1 MASIKFLIDS
11 SADIP
16 ADLLEGTGIEV
27 LHFPIVV
34 DGREYFDGQDFT
46 PQEFYQI
53 LARAKAIPTHS
64 QLTPFF
70 FVEQYEKAF
79 SEGCDELI
87 YTSINSKGSAT
98 NQNANQAIDMFFEEH
113 PEARDKLRITVID
126 SKTYTM
132 AYGYIVLE
140 AAKAVKN
147 GATADEA
154 IAMIRDWLDH
164 VRVLF
169 TPYDLKYAKKSGRI
183 SAAAAVLGD
192 ALGIHPIMSFPNGDS
207 KVLAKV
213 RGLKNEGAS
222 GWMWTSNY
230 AYPVT
235 TITKD
240 VRTDMLAIPEVLG
253 VKIALGDH
261 RSSFPNQHEIMQI
274 LADIRVSGMLTGKTG
289 FLHVHL
295 GDFAYSFD
303 IFDECIA
310 QGMPIKHIRPT
321 HVARHPEVFRRACE
335 FAKKGGFIDITT
347 GGGNYMGS
355 AADAVRAALA
365 ADVPFDR
372 ITLSS
377 DGHGSM
383 PRFNEAG
390 EMVGLGIGSIMCD
403 IETIR
408 ELKDELGIE
417 KALTPMTKTVAGAL
431 GLESKGG
438 IAVGKDADLLF
449 LTKDFDI
456 NWVFM
461 MGKVAMRQGE
471 VVMKGAFEE

>member
-1 MASIKFLIDS
+1 MHPILIKNADVYAPEHLGTRDLFIAGGKIVAMAEKLDVTL
-11 SADIP
+11 P
-16 ADLLEGTGIEV
+16 DLE
-27 LHFPIVV
+27 
-34 DGREYFDGQDFT
+34 
-46 PQEFYQI
+46 
-53 LARAKAIPTHS
+53 
-64 QLTPFF
+64 
-70 FVEQYEKAF
+70 
-79 SEGCDELI
+79 
-87 YTSINSKGSAT
+87 
-98 NQNANQAIDMFFEEH
+98 
-113 PEARDKLRITVID
+113 VID
-126 SKTYTM
+126 
-132 AYGYIVLE
+132 AAGYIVAPGLVDQHIHITGGGGE
-140 AAKAVKN
+140 GGWHSRCPELVFSELVKAGVTTFL
-147 GATADEA
+147 G
-154 IAMIRDWLDH
+154 
-164 VRVLF
+164 V
-169 TPYDLKYAKKSGRI
+169 SGT
-183 SAAAAVLGD
+183 
-192 ALGIHPIMSFPNGDS
+192 DS
-207 KVLAKV
+207 MTRSVENLLAKV

-431 GLESKGG
+431 GLETKGG

-456 NWVFM
+456 DWVFM

>member
-1 MASIKFLIDS
+1 MHPILIKNADVYAPEHLGTRDIFLAGGKIVAMAEKLDV
-11 SADIP
+11 P
-16 ADLLEGTGIEV
+16 LPDLE
-27 LHFPIVV
+27 
-34 DGREYFDGQDFT
+34 
-46 PQEFYQI
+46 
-53 LARAKAIPTHS
+53 
-64 QLTPFF
+64 
-70 FVEQYEKAF
+70 
-79 SEGCDELI
+79 
-87 YTSINSKGSAT
+87 
-98 NQNANQAIDMFFEEH
+98 
-113 PEARDKLRITVID
+113 VID
-126 SKTYTM
+126 
-132 AYGYIVLE
+132 AAGYIVAPGLVDQHIHITGGGGE
-140 AAKAVKN
+140 GGWHSRCPELVFSELVKAGVTTFL
-147 GATADEA
+147 G
-154 IAMIRDWLDH
+154 
-164 VRVLF
+164 V
-169 TPYDLKYAKKSGRI
+169 SGT
-183 SAAAAVLGD
+183 
-192 ALGIHPIMSFPNGDS
+192 DS
-207 KVLAKV
+207 MTRSVENLLAKV

-274 LADIRVSGMLTGKTG
+274 LADVRVSGMLTGKTG

-295 GDFAYSFD
+295 GDFPYSFD
-303 IFDECIA
+303 IFDECVA

-365 ADVPFDR
+365 DGVPFDR

-408 ELKDELGIE
+408 ELKDELGVE
-417 KALTPMTKTVAGAL
+417 KALPPMTKTVAGAL
-431 GLESKGG
+431 GLETKGG

-449 LTKDFDI
+449 LTKDFEPE
-456 NWVFM
+456 WVFM

>member
-1 MASIKFLIDS
+1 MHPILIKNADVYAPEHLGTRDIFLAGGKIVAMAEKLDVTL
-11 SADIP
+11 P
-16 ADLLEGTGIEV
+16 DLE
-27 LHFPIVV
+27 
-34 DGREYFDGQDFT
+34 
-46 PQEFYQI
+46 
-53 LARAKAIPTHS
+53 
-64 QLTPFF
+64 
-70 FVEQYEKAF
+70 
-79 SEGCDELI
+79 
-87 YTSINSKGSAT
+87 
-98 NQNANQAIDMFFEEH
+98 
-113 PEARDKLRITVID
+113 VID
-126 SKTYTM
+126 
-132 AYGYIVLE
+132 AAGYIVAPGLVDQHIHITGGGGE
-140 AAKAVKN
+140 GGWHSRCPELVFSELVKAGVTTFL
-147 GATADEA
+147 G
-154 IAMIRDWLDH
+154 
-164 VRVLF
+164 V
-169 TPYDLKYAKKSGRI
+169 SGT
-183 SAAAAVLGD
+183 
-192 ALGIHPIMSFPNGDS
+192 DS
-207 KVLAKV
+207 MTRSVENLLAKV

-274 LADIRVSGMLTGKTG
+274 LADVRVSGMLTGKTG

-295 GDFAYSFD
+295 GDFPYSFD
-303 IFDECIA
+303 IFDECVA

-321 HVARHPEVFRRACE
+321 HIARHPEVFRRACE

-365 ADVPFDR
+365 DGVPFDR

-408 ELKDELGIE
+408 ELKDELGVE

-431 GLESKGG
+431 GLETKGG

-449 LTKDFDI
+449 LTKDFEPE
-456 NWVFM
+456 WVFM

>member
-1 MASIKFLIDS
+1 MHPILIKNADVYAPEHLGTRDIFLAGGKIVAMAEKLDVSL
-11 SADIP
+11 P
-16 ADLLEGTGIEV
+16 DLE
-27 LHFPIVV
+27 
-34 DGREYFDGQDFT
+34 
-46 PQEFYQI
+46 
-53 LARAKAIPTHS
+53 
-64 QLTPFF
+64 
-70 FVEQYEKAF
+70 
-79 SEGCDELI
+79 
-87 YTSINSKGSAT
+87 
-98 NQNANQAIDMFFEEH
+98 
-113 PEARDKLRITVID
+113 VID
-126 SKTYTM
+126 
-132 AYGYIVLE
+132 AAGYIVAPGLVDQHIHITGGGGE
-140 AAKAVKN
+140 GGWHSRCPELVFSELVKAGVTTFL
-147 GATADEA
+147 G
-154 IAMIRDWLDH
+154 
-164 VRVLF
+164 V
-169 TPYDLKYAKKSGRI
+169 SGT
-183 SAAAAVLGD
+183 
-192 ALGIHPIMSFPNGDS
+192 DS
-207 KVLAKV
+207 MTRSVENLLAKV

-274 LADIRVSGMLTGKTG
+274 LADVRVSGMLTGKTG

-295 GDFAYSFD
+295 GDFPYSFD
-303 IFDECIA
+303 IFDECVA

-365 ADVPFDR
+365 DGVPFDR

-403 IETIR
+403 IETLR
-408 ELKDELGIE
+408 ELKDDLGVE

-431 GLESKGG
+431 GLETKGG

-449 LTKDFDI
+449 LTKDLDI
-456 NWVFM
+456 DWVFM
-461 MGKVAMRQGE
+461 MGKVAMRKGE

>member
-1 MASIKFLIDS
+1 MHPILIKNADVYAPEHLGTRDIFLAGGKIVAMAEKLDVTL
-11 SADIP
+11 P
-16 ADLLEGTGIEV
+16 DLE
-27 LHFPIVV
+27 
-34 DGREYFDGQDFT
+34 
-46 PQEFYQI
+46 
-53 LARAKAIPTHS
+53 
-64 QLTPFF
+64 
-70 FVEQYEKAF
+70 
-79 SEGCDELI
+79 
-87 YTSINSKGSAT
+87 
-98 NQNANQAIDMFFEEH
+98 
-113 PEARDKLRITVID
+113 VID
-126 SKTYTM
+126 
-132 AYGYIVLE
+132 AAGYIVAPGLVDQHIHITGGGGE
-140 AAKAVKN
+140 GGWHSRCPELVFSELVKAGVTTFL
-147 GATADEA
+147 G
-154 IAMIRDWLDH
+154 
-164 VRVLF
+164 V
-169 TPYDLKYAKKSGRI
+169 SGT
-183 SAAAAVLGD
+183 
-192 ALGIHPIMSFPNGDS
+192 DS
-207 KVLAKV
+207 MTRSVENLLAKV

-274 LADIRVSGMLTGKTG
+274 LADVRVSGMLTGKTG

-295 GDFAYSFD
+295 GDFPYSFD
-303 IFDECIA
+303 IFDECVA

-365 ADVPFDR
+365 DGVPFDR

-408 ELKDELGIE
+408 ELKDELGVE

-431 GLESKGG
+431 GLETKGG

-449 LTKDFDI
+449 LTKDLDI
-456 NWVFM
+456 DWVFM
-461 MGKVAMRQGE
+461 MGKVALRKGE

>member
-1 MASIKFLIDS
+1 MHPILIKNADVYAPEHLGTRDIFLAGGKIVAMAEKLDVTL
-11 SADIP
+11 P
-16 ADLLEGTGIEV
+16 DLE
-27 LHFPIVV
+27 
-34 DGREYFDGQDFT
+34 
-46 PQEFYQI
+46 
-53 LARAKAIPTHS
+53 
-64 QLTPFF
+64 
-70 FVEQYEKAF
+70 
-79 SEGCDELI
+79 
-87 YTSINSKGSAT
+87 
-98 NQNANQAIDMFFEEH
+98 
-113 PEARDKLRITVID
+113 VID
-126 SKTYTM
+126 
-132 AYGYIVLE
+132 AAGYIVAPGLVDQHIHITGGGGE
-140 AAKAVKN
+140 GGWHSRCPELVFSELVKAGVTTFL
-147 GATADEA
+147 G
-154 IAMIRDWLDH
+154 
-164 VRVLF
+164 V
-169 TPYDLKYAKKSGRI
+169 SGT
-183 SAAAAVLGD
+183 
-192 ALGIHPIMSFPNGDS
+192 DS
-207 KVLAKV
+207 MTRSVENLLAKV

-235 TITKD
+235 TVTKD

-274 LADIRVSGMLTGKTG
+274 LADVRVSGMLTGKTG

-295 GDFAYSFD
+295 GDFPYSFD
-303 IFDECIA
+303 IFDECVA

-365 ADVPFDR
+365 DGVPFDR

-408 ELKDELGIE
+408 ELKDELGVE

-431 GLESKGG
+431 GLETKGG

-449 LTKDFDI
+449 LTKDLDI
-456 NWVFM
+456 DWVFM
-461 MGKVAMRQGE
+461 MGKVAMRKGE

>member
-1 MASIKFLIDS
+1 MHPILIKNADVYAPEHLGTRDIFLAGGKIVAMAEKLDVTL
-11 SADIP
+11 P
-16 ADLLEGTGIEV
+16 DLE
-27 LHFPIVV
+27 
-34 DGREYFDGQDFT
+34 
-46 PQEFYQI
+46 
-53 LARAKAIPTHS
+53 
-64 QLTPFF
+64 
-70 FVEQYEKAF
+70 
-79 SEGCDELI
+79 
-87 YTSINSKGSAT
+87 
-98 NQNANQAIDMFFEEH
+98 
-113 PEARDKLRITVID
+113 VID
-126 SKTYTM
+126 
-132 AYGYIVLE
+132 AAGYIVAPGLVDQHIHITGGGGE
-140 AAKAVKN
+140 GGWHSRCPELVFSELVKAGVTTFL
-147 GATADEA
+147 G
-154 IAMIRDWLDH
+154 
-164 VRVLF
+164 V
-169 TPYDLKYAKKSGRI
+169 SGT
-183 SAAAAVLGD
+183 
-192 ALGIHPIMSFPNGDS
+192 DS
-207 KVLAKV
+207 MTRSVENLLAKV

-274 LADIRVSGMLTGKTG
+274 LADVRVSGMLTGKTG

-295 GDFAYSFD
+295 GDFPYSFD

-365 ADVPFDR
+365 DGVPFDR

-408 ELKDELGIE
+408 ELKDELGVE

-431 GLESKGG
+431 GLETKGG
-438 IAVGKDADLLF
+438 IAVGKDADILF
-449 LTKDFDI
+449 LTKDLDI
-456 NWVFM
+456 DWVFM
-461 MGKVAMRQGE
+461 MGKVAMRKGE

>member
-1 MASIKFLIDS
+1 MHPILIKNADVYAPEHLGTRDIFIAGGKIVAMAEKLDVTL
-11 SADIP
+11 P
-16 ADLLEGTGIEV
+16 DLE
-27 LHFPIVV
+27 
-34 DGREYFDGQDFT
+34 
-46 PQEFYQI
+46 
-53 LARAKAIPTHS
+53 
-64 QLTPFF
+64 
-70 FVEQYEKAF
+70 
-79 SEGCDELI
+79 
-87 YTSINSKGSAT
+87 
-98 NQNANQAIDMFFEEH
+98 
-113 PEARDKLRITVID
+113 VID
-126 SKTYTM
+126 
-132 AYGYIVLE
+132 AAGYIVAPGLVDQHIHITGGGGE
-140 AAKAVKN
+140 GGWHSRCPELVFSELVKAGVTTFL
-147 GATADEA
+147 G
-154 IAMIRDWLDH
+154 
-164 VRVLF
+164 V
-169 TPYDLKYAKKSGRI
+169 SGT
-183 SAAAAVLGD
+183 
-192 ALGIHPIMSFPNGDS
+192 DS
-207 KVLAKV
+207 MTRSVENLLAKV

-274 LADIRVSGMLTGKTG
+274 LADVRVSGMLTGKTG

-303 IFDECIA
+303 IFDECVA

-431 GLESKGG
+431 GLETKGG

-456 NWVFM
+456 DWVFM

>member
-1 MASIKFLIDS
+1 MHPILIKNADVYAPEHLGTRDIFLAGGKIVAMAEKLDVTL
-11 SADIP
+11 P
-16 ADLLEGTGIEV
+16 DLE
-27 LHFPIVV
+27 
-34 DGREYFDGQDFT
+34 
-46 PQEFYQI
+46 
-53 LARAKAIPTHS
+53 
-64 QLTPFF
+64 
-70 FVEQYEKAF
+70 
-79 SEGCDELI
+79 
-87 YTSINSKGSAT
+87 
-98 NQNANQAIDMFFEEH
+98 
-113 PEARDKLRITVID
+113 VID
-126 SKTYTM
+126 
-132 AYGYIVLE
+132 AAGYIVAPGLVDQHIHITGGGGE
-140 AAKAVKN
+140 GGWHSRCPELVFSELVKAGVTTFL
-147 GATADEA
+147 G
-154 IAMIRDWLDH
+154 
-164 VRVLF
+164 V
-169 TPYDLKYAKKSGRI
+169 SGT
-183 SAAAAVLGD
+183 
-192 ALGIHPIMSFPNGDS
+192 DS
-207 KVLAKV
+207 MTRSVENLLAKV

-274 LADIRVSGMLTGKTG
+274 LADVRVSGMLTGKTG

-295 GDFAYSFD
+295 GDFPYSFD
-303 IFDECIA
+303 IFDECVA

-365 ADVPFDR
+365 DGVPFDR

-408 ELKDELGIE
+408 ELKDELGVE

-431 GLESKGG
+431 GLGTKGG

-449 LTKDFDI
+449 LTKDFEPE
-456 NWVFM
+456 WVFM

>member
-1 MASIKFLIDS
+1 MHPILIKNADVYAPEHIGTRDLFLAGGKIVAMAEKLDVTL
-11 SADIP
+11 P
-16 ADLLEGTGIEV
+16 DLE
-27 LHFPIVV
+27 
-34 DGREYFDGQDFT
+34 
-46 PQEFYQI
+46 
-53 LARAKAIPTHS
+53 
-64 QLTPFF
+64 
-70 FVEQYEKAF
+70 
-79 SEGCDELI
+79 
-87 YTSINSKGSAT
+87 
-98 NQNANQAIDMFFEEH
+98 
-113 PEARDKLRITVID
+113 VID
-126 SKTYTM
+126 
-132 AYGYIVLE
+132 AAGYIVAPGLVDQHIHITGGGGE
-140 AAKAVKN
+140 GGWHSRCPELVFSELVKAGVTTFL
-147 GATADEA
+147 G
-154 IAMIRDWLDH
+154 
-164 VRVLF
+164 V
-169 TPYDLKYAKKSGRI
+169 SGT
-183 SAAAAVLGD
+183 
-192 ALGIHPIMSFPNGDS
+192 DS
-207 KVLAKV
+207 MTRSGENLLAKV

-274 LADIRVSGMLTGKTG
+274 LADVRVSGMLTGKTG

-295 GDFAYSFD
+295 GDFPYSFD
-303 IFDECIA
+303 IFDECVA

-365 ADVPFDR
+365 DGVPFDR

-408 ELKDELGIE
+408 ELKDELGVE

-431 GLESKGG
+431 GLETKGG

-449 LTKDFDI
+449 LTKDFEPE
-456 NWVFM
+456 WVFM

>member
-1 MASIKFLIDS
+1 MHPILIKNADVYAPEHLGTRDIFLAGGKIVAMAEKLDVTL
-11 SADIP
+11 P
-16 ADLLEGTGIEV
+16 DLE
-27 LHFPIVV
+27 
-34 DGREYFDGQDFT
+34 
-46 PQEFYQI
+46 
-53 LARAKAIPTHS
+53 
-64 QLTPFF
+64 
-70 FVEQYEKAF
+70 
-79 SEGCDELI
+79 
-87 YTSINSKGSAT
+87 
-98 NQNANQAIDMFFEEH
+98 
-113 PEARDKLRITVID
+113 VID
-126 SKTYTM
+126 
-132 AYGYIVLE
+132 AAGYIVAPGLVDQHIHITGGGGE
-140 AAKAVKN
+140 GGWHSRCPELVFSELVKAGVTTFL
-147 GATADEA
+147 G
-154 IAMIRDWLDH
+154 
-164 VRVLF
+164 V
-169 TPYDLKYAKKSGRI
+169 SGT
-183 SAAAAVLGD
+183 
-192 ALGIHPIMSFPNGDS
+192 DS
-207 KVLAKV
+207 MTRSVENLLAKV

-274 LADIRVSGMLTGKTG
+274 LADVRVSGMLTGKTG

-295 GDFAYSFD
+295 GDFPYSFD
-303 IFDECIA
+303 IFDECVA
-310 QGMPIKHIRPT
+310 HGMPIKHIRPT

-403 IETIR
+403 IETLR
-408 ELKDELGIE
+408 ELKDDLGVE

-431 GLESKGG
+431 GLETKGG
-438 IAVGKDADLLF
+438 IAVGKDADILF
-449 LTKDFDI
+449 LTKDLDI
-456 NWVFM
+456 DWVFM
-461 MGKVAMRQGE
+461 MGKVAMRKGE

>member
-1 MASIKFLIDS
+1 MHPILIKNADVYAPEHLGTRDIFLAGGKIVAMAEKLDVTL
-11 SADIP
+11 P
-16 ADLLEGTGIEV
+16 DLE
-27 LHFPIVV
+27 
-34 DGREYFDGQDFT
+34 
-46 PQEFYQI
+46 
-53 LARAKAIPTHS
+53 
-64 QLTPFF
+64 
-70 FVEQYEKAF
+70 
-79 SEGCDELI
+79 
-87 YTSINSKGSAT
+87 
-98 NQNANQAIDMFFEEH
+98 
-113 PEARDKLRITVID
+113 VID
-126 SKTYTM
+126 
-132 AYGYIVLE
+132 AAGYIVAPGLVDQHIHITGGGGE
-140 AAKAVKN
+140 GGWHSRCPELVFSELVKAGVTTFL
-147 GATADEA
+147 G
-154 IAMIRDWLDH
+154 
-164 VRVLF
+164 V
-169 TPYDLKYAKKSGRI
+169 SGT
-183 SAAAAVLGD
+183 
-192 ALGIHPIMSFPNGDS
+192 DS
-207 KVLAKV
+207 MTRSVENLLAKV

>member
-1 MASIKFLIDS
+1 MHPILIKNADVYAPEHLGTRDIFLAGGKIVAMAEKLDVTL
-11 SADIP
+11 P
-16 ADLLEGTGIEV
+16 DLE
-27 LHFPIVV
+27 
-34 DGREYFDGQDFT
+34 
-46 PQEFYQI
+46 
-53 LARAKAIPTHS
+53 
-64 QLTPFF
+64 
-70 FVEQYEKAF
+70 
-79 SEGCDELI
+79 
-87 YTSINSKGSAT
+87 
-98 NQNANQAIDMFFEEH
+98 
-113 PEARDKLRITVID
+113 VID
-126 SKTYTM
+126 
-132 AYGYIVLE
+132 AAGYIVAPGLVDQHIHITGGGGE
-140 AAKAVKN
+140 GGWHSRCPELVFSELVKAGVTTFL
-147 GATADEA
+147 G
-154 IAMIRDWLDH
+154 
-164 VRVLF
+164 V
-169 TPYDLKYAKKSGRI
+169 SGT
-183 SAAAAVLGD
+183 
-192 ALGIHPIMSFPNGDS
+192 DS
-207 KVLAKV
+207 MTRSVENLLAKV

-274 LADIRVSGMLTGKTG
+274 LADVRVSGMLTGKTG

-295 GDFAYSFD
+295 GDFPYSFD
-303 IFDECIA
+303 IFDECVA

-365 ADVPFDR
+365 DGFPFDR

-377 DGHGSM
+377 DGHVSM

-408 ELKDELGIE
+408 ELKDELGVE

-431 GLESKGG
+431 GLETKGG

-449 LTKDFDI
+449 LTKDLDI
-456 NWVFM
+456 DWVFM
-461 MGKVAMRQGE
+461 MGKVAMRKGE

>member
-1 MASIKFLIDS
+1 MHPILIKNADVYAPEHLGTRDIFLAGGKIVAMAEKLDVTL
-11 SADIP
+11 P
-16 ADLLEGTGIEV
+16 DLE
-27 LHFPIVV
+27 
-34 DGREYFDGQDFT
+34 
-46 PQEFYQI
+46 
-53 LARAKAIPTHS
+53 
-64 QLTPFF
+64 
-70 FVEQYEKAF
+70 
-79 SEGCDELI
+79 
-87 YTSINSKGSAT
+87 
-98 NQNANQAIDMFFEEH
+98 
-113 PEARDKLRITVID
+113 VID
-126 SKTYTM
+126 
-132 AYGYIVLE
+132 AAGYIVAPGLVDQHIHITGGGGE
-140 AAKAVKN
+140 GGWHSRCPELVFSELVKAGVTTFL
-147 GATADEA
+147 G
-154 IAMIRDWLDH
+154 
-164 VRVLF
+164 V
-169 TPYDLKYAKKSGRI
+169 SGT
-183 SAAAAVLGD
+183 
-192 ALGIHPIMSFPNGDS
+192 DS
-207 KVLAKV
+207 MTRSVENLLAKV

-274 LADIRVSGMLTGKTG
+274 LADVRVSGMLTGKTG

-295 GDFAYSFD
+295 GDFPYSFD
-303 IFDECIA
+303 IFDECVA

-365 ADVPFDR
+365 DGVPFDR

-408 ELKDELGIE
+408 ELKDELGVE

-431 GLESKGG
+431 GLETKGG
-438 IAVGKDADLLF
+438 IAVGKDADILF
-449 LTKDFDI
+449 LTKDLDI
-456 NWVFM
+456 DWVFM

>member
-1 MASIKFLIDS
+1 MHPILIKNADVYAPEHLGTRDIFLAGGKIVAMAEKLDVTL
-11 SADIP
+11 P
-16 ADLLEGTGIEV
+16 DLE
-27 LHFPIVV
+27 
-34 DGREYFDGQDFT
+34 
-46 PQEFYQI
+46 
-53 LARAKAIPTHS
+53 
-64 QLTPFF
+64 
-70 FVEQYEKAF
+70 
-79 SEGCDELI
+79 
-87 YTSINSKGSAT
+87 
-98 NQNANQAIDMFFEEH
+98 
-113 PEARDKLRITVID
+113 VID
-126 SKTYTM
+126 
-132 AYGYIVLE
+132 AAGYIVAPGLVDQHIHITGGGGE
-140 AAKAVKN
+140 GGWHSRCPELVFSELVKAGVTTFL
-147 GATADEA
+147 G
-154 IAMIRDWLDH
+154 
-164 VRVLF
+164 V
-169 TPYDLKYAKKSGRI
+169 SGT
-183 SAAAAVLGD
+183 
-192 ALGIHPIMSFPNGDS
+192 DS
-207 KVLAKV
+207 MTRSVENLLAKV

-274 LADIRVSGMLTGKTG
+274 LADVRVSGMLTGKTG

-295 GDFAYSFD
+295 GDFPYSFD

-365 ADVPFDR
+365 DGVPFDR

-408 ELKDELGIE
+408 ELKDELGVE

-431 GLESKGG
+431 GLETKGG

-449 LTKDFDI
+449 LTKDLDI
-456 NWVFM
+456 DWVFM
-461 MGKVAMRQGE
+461 MGKVAMRKGE

>member
-1 MASIKFLIDS
+1 MHPILIKNADVYAPEHLGTRDIFLAGGKIVAMAEKLDVTL
-11 SADIP
+11 P
-16 ADLLEGTGIEV
+16 DLE
-27 LHFPIVV
+27 
-34 DGREYFDGQDFT
+34 
-46 PQEFYQI
+46 
-53 LARAKAIPTHS
+53 
-64 QLTPFF
+64 
-70 FVEQYEKAF
+70 
-79 SEGCDELI
+79 
-87 YTSINSKGSAT
+87 
-98 NQNANQAIDMFFEEH
+98 
-113 PEARDKLRITVID
+113 VID
-126 SKTYTM
+126 
-132 AYGYIVLE
+132 AAGYIVAPGLVDQHIHITGGGGE
-140 AAKAVKN
+140 GGWHSRCPELVFSELVKAGVTTFL
-147 GATADEA
+147 G
-154 IAMIRDWLDH
+154 
-164 VRVLF
+164 V
-169 TPYDLKYAKKSGRI
+169 SGT
-183 SAAAAVLGD
+183 
-192 ALGIHPIMSFPNGDS
+192 DS
-207 KVLAKV
+207 MTRSVENLLAKV

-274 LADIRVSGMLTGKTG
+274 LADVRVSGMLTGKTG

-295 GDFAYSFD
+295 GDFPYSFD
-303 IFDECIA
+303 IFDECVA

-408 ELKDELGIE
+408 ELKDELGVE

-431 GLESKGG
+431 GLETKGG

-449 LTKDFDI
+449 LTKDFEPE
-456 NWVFM
+456 WVFM
-461 MGKVAMRQGE
+461 MGKVAMRKGE

>member
-1 MASIKFLIDS
+1 MHPILIKNADVYAPEHLGTRDIFLAGGKIVAMAEKLDVTL
-11 SADIP
+11 P
-16 ADLLEGTGIEV
+16 DLE
-27 LHFPIVV
+27 
-34 DGREYFDGQDFT
+34 
-46 PQEFYQI
+46 
-53 LARAKAIPTHS
+53 
-64 QLTPFF
+64 
-70 FVEQYEKAF
+70 
-79 SEGCDELI
+79 
-87 YTSINSKGSAT
+87 
-98 NQNANQAIDMFFEEH
+98 
-113 PEARDKLRITVID
+113 VID
-126 SKTYTM
+126 
-132 AYGYIVLE
+132 AAGYIVAPGLVDQHIHITGGGGE
-140 AAKAVKN
+140 GGWHSRCPELVFSELVKAGVTTFL
-147 GATADEA
+147 G
-154 IAMIRDWLDH
+154 
-164 VRVLF
+164 V
-169 TPYDLKYAKKSGRI
+169 SGT
-183 SAAAAVLGD
+183 
-192 ALGIHPIMSFPNGDS
+192 DS
-207 KVLAKV
+207 MTRSVENLLAKV

-274 LADIRVSGMLTGKTG
+274 LADVRVSGMLTGKTG

-295 GDFAYSFD
+295 GDFPYSFD
-303 IFDECIA
+303 IFDGCVA

-365 ADVPFDR
+365 DGVPFDR

-408 ELKDELGIE
+408 ELKDELGVE

-431 GLESKGG
+431 GLETKGG

-449 LTKDFDI
+449 LTKDFEPE
-456 NWVFM
+456 WVFM

>member
-1 MASIKFLIDS
+1 MHPILIKNADVYAPEHIGTRDIFLAGGKIVAMAEKLDVTL
-11 SADIP
+11 P
-16 ADLLEGTGIEV
+16 DLE
-27 LHFPIVV
+27 
-34 DGREYFDGQDFT
+34 
-46 PQEFYQI
+46 
-53 LARAKAIPTHS
+53 
-64 QLTPFF
+64 
-70 FVEQYEKAF
+70 
-79 SEGCDELI
+79 
-87 YTSINSKGSAT
+87 
-98 NQNANQAIDMFFEEH
+98 
-113 PEARDKLRITVID
+113 VID
-126 SKTYTM
+126 
-132 AYGYIVLE
+132 AAGYIVAPGLVDQHIHITGGGGE
-140 AAKAVKN
+140 GGWHSRCPELVFSELVKAGVTTFL
-147 GATADEA
+147 G
-154 IAMIRDWLDH
+154 
-164 VRVLF
+164 V
-169 TPYDLKYAKKSGRI
+169 SGT
-183 SAAAAVLGD
+183 
-192 ALGIHPIMSFPNGDS
+192 DS
-207 KVLAKV
+207 MTRSVENLLAKV

-274 LADIRVSGMLTGKTG
+274 LADVRVSGMLTGKTG

-295 GDFAYSFD
+295 GDFPYSFD
-303 IFDECIA
+303 IFDECVA

-365 ADVPFDR
+365 DGVPFDR

-408 ELKDELGIE
+408 ELKDDLGVE

-431 GLESKGG
+431 GLETKGG

-449 LTKDFDI
+449 LTKDLDI
-456 NWVFM
+456 DWVFM
-461 MGKVAMRQGE
+461 MGKVAMRKGE

>member
-1 MASIKFLIDS
+1 MHPILIKNADVYAPEHLGTRDIFLAGGKIVAMAAKLDVTL
-11 SADIP
+11 P
-16 ADLLEGTGIEV
+16 DLE
-27 LHFPIVV
+27 
-34 DGREYFDGQDFT
+34 
-46 PQEFYQI
+46 
-53 LARAKAIPTHS
+53 
-64 QLTPFF
+64 
-70 FVEQYEKAF
+70 
-79 SEGCDELI
+79 
-87 YTSINSKGSAT
+87 
-98 NQNANQAIDMFFEEH
+98 
-113 PEARDKLRITVID
+113 VID
-126 SKTYTM
+126 
-132 AYGYIVLE
+132 AAGYIVAPGLVDQHIHITGGGGE
-140 AAKAVKN
+140 GGWHSRCPELVFSELVKAGVTTFL
-147 GATADEA
+147 G
-154 IAMIRDWLDH
+154 
-164 VRVLF
+164 V
-169 TPYDLKYAKKSGRI
+169 SGT
-183 SAAAAVLGD
+183 
-192 ALGIHPIMSFPNGDS
+192 DS
-207 KVLAKV
+207 MTRSVENLLAKV

-274 LADIRVSGMLTGKTG
+274 LADVRVSGMLTGKTG

-295 GDFAYSFD
+295 GDFPYSFD
-303 IFDECIA
+303 IFDECVA

-365 ADVPFDR
+365 DGVPFDR

-408 ELKDELGIE
+408 ELKDELGVE

-431 GLESKGG
+431 GLETKGG

-449 LTKDFDI
+449 LTKDLDI
-456 NWVFM
+456 DWVFM
-461 MGKVAMRQGE
+461 MGKVAMRKGE

>member
-1 MASIKFLIDS
+1 MHPILIKNADVYAPEHLGTRDIFLAGGKIVAMAEKLDVTL
-11 SADIP
+11 P
-16 ADLLEGTGIEV
+16 DLE
-27 LHFPIVV
+27 
-34 DGREYFDGQDFT
+34 
-46 PQEFYQI
+46 
-53 LARAKAIPTHS
+53 
-64 QLTPFF
+64 
-70 FVEQYEKAF
+70 
-79 SEGCDELI
+79 
-87 YTSINSKGSAT
+87 
-98 NQNANQAIDMFFEEH
+98 
-113 PEARDKLRITVID
+113 VID
-126 SKTYTM
+126 
-132 AYGYIVLE
+132 AAGYIVAPGLVDQHIHITGGGGE
-140 AAKAVKN
+140 GGWHSRCPELVFSELVKAGVTTFL
-147 GATADEA
+147 G
-154 IAMIRDWLDH
+154 
-164 VRVLF
+164 V
-169 TPYDLKYAKKSGRI
+169 SGT
-183 SAAAAVLGD
+183 
-192 ALGIHPIMSFPNGDS
+192 DS
-207 KVLAKV
+207 MTRSVENLLAKV

-274 LADIRVSGMLTGKTG
+274 LADVRVSGMLTGKTG

-295 GDFAYSFD
+295 GDFPYSFD
-303 IFDECIA
+303 IFDKCVA

-365 ADVPFDR
+365 DGVPFDR

-408 ELKDELGIE
+408 ELKDELGVE

-431 GLESKGG
+431 GLETKGG
-438 IAVGKDADLLF
+438 IAVGKDADILF
-449 LTKDFDI
+449 LTKDLDI
-456 NWVFM
+456 DWVFM
-461 MGKVAMRQGE
+461 MGKVAMRKGE

>member
-1 MASIKFLIDS
+1 MHPILIKNADVYAPEHLGTRDIFLAGGKIVAMAEKLDVTL
-11 SADIP
+11 P
-16 ADLLEGTGIEV
+16 DLE
-27 LHFPIVV
+27 
-34 DGREYFDGQDFT
+34 
-46 PQEFYQI
+46 
-53 LARAKAIPTHS
+53 
-64 QLTPFF
+64 
-70 FVEQYEKAF
+70 
-79 SEGCDELI
+79 
-87 YTSINSKGSAT
+87 
-98 NQNANQAIDMFFEEH
+98 
-113 PEARDKLRITVID
+113 VID
-126 SKTYTM
+126 
-132 AYGYIVLE
+132 AAGYIVAPGLVDQHIHITGGGE
-140 AAKAVKN
+140 GGWHSRCPELVFSELVKAGVTTFL
-147 GATADEA
+147 G
-154 IAMIRDWLDH
+154 
-164 VRVLF
+164 V
-169 TPYDLKYAKKSGRI
+169 SGT
-183 SAAAAVLGD
+183 
-192 ALGIHPIMSFPNGDS
+192 DS
-207 KVLAKV
+207 MTRSVENLLAKV

-274 LADIRVSGMLTGKTG
+274 LADVRVSGMLTGKTG

-295 GDFAYSFD
+295 GDFPYSFD
-303 IFDECIA
+303 IFDECVA

-365 ADVPFDR
+365 DGVPFDR

-408 ELKDELGIE
+408 ELKDELGVE

-431 GLESKGG
+431 GLETKGG

-449 LTKDFDI
+449 LTKDFEPE
-456 NWVFM
+456 WVFM

>member
-1 MASIKFLIDS
+1 MHPILIKNADVYAPEHLGTRDIFLAGGKIVAMAEKLDVTL
-11 SADIP
+11 P
-16 ADLLEGTGIEV
+16 DL
-27 LHFPIVV
+27 
-34 DGREYFDGQDFT
+34 
-46 PQEFYQI
+46 
-53 LARAKAIPTHS
+53 K
-64 QLTPFF
+64 
-70 FVEQYEKAF
+70 
-79 SEGCDELI
+79 
-87 YTSINSKGSAT
+87 
-98 NQNANQAIDMFFEEH
+98 
-113 PEARDKLRITVID
+113 VID
-126 SKTYTM
+126 
-132 AYGYIVLE
+132 AAGYIVAPGLVDQHIHITGGGGE
-140 AAKAVKN
+140 GGWHSRCPELVFSELVKAGVTTFL
-147 GATADEA
+147 G
-154 IAMIRDWLDH
+154 
-164 VRVLF
+164 V
-169 TPYDLKYAKKSGRI
+169 SGT
-183 SAAAAVLGD
+183 
-192 ALGIHPIMSFPNGDS
+192 DS
-207 KVLAKV
+207 MTRSVENLLAKV

-274 LADIRVSGMLTGKTG
+274 LADVRVSGMLTGKTG

-295 GDFAYSFD
+295 GDFPYSFD
-303 IFDECIA
+303 IFDECVA

-365 ADVPFDR
+365 DGVPFDR

-408 ELKDELGIE
+408 ELKDELGVE

-431 GLESKGG
+431 GLETKGG

-449 LTKDFDI
+449 LTKDFEPE
-456 NWVFM
+456 WVFM

>member
-1 MASIKFLIDS
+1 MHPILIKNADVYAPEHLGTRDIFLAGGKIVAMAEKLDVTL
-11 SADIP
+11 P
-16 ADLLEGTGIEV
+16 DLE
-27 LHFPIVV
+27 
-34 DGREYFDGQDFT
+34 
-46 PQEFYQI
+46 
-53 LARAKAIPTHS
+53 
-64 QLTPFF
+64 
-70 FVEQYEKAF
+70 
-79 SEGCDELI
+79 
-87 YTSINSKGSAT
+87 
-98 NQNANQAIDMFFEEH
+98 
-113 PEARDKLRITVID
+113 VID
-126 SKTYTM
+126 
-132 AYGYIVLE
+132 AAGYIVAPGLVDQHIHITGGGGE
-140 AAKAVKN
+140 GGWHSRCPELVFSELVKAGVTTFL
-147 GATADEA
+147 G
-154 IAMIRDWLDH
+154 
-164 VRVLF
+164 V
-169 TPYDLKYAKKSGRI
+169 SGT
-183 SAAAAVLGD
+183 
-192 ALGIHPIMSFPNGDS
+192 DS
-207 KVLAKV
+207 MTRSVENLLAKV

-274 LADIRVSGMLTGKTG
+274 LADVRVSGMLTGKTG

-295 GDFAYSFD
+295 GDFPYSFD
-303 IFDECIA
+303 IFDECVA

-365 ADVPFDR
+365 DGVPFDR

-403 IETIR
+403 IETLR
-408 ELKDELGIE
+408 ELKDDLGVE
-417 KALTPMTKTVAGAL
+417 MALTPMTKTVAGAL
-431 GLESKGG
+431 GLETKGG
-438 IAVGKDADLLF
+438 IAVGKDADILF
-449 LTKDFDI
+449 LTKDLDI
-456 NWVFM
+456 DWVFM
-461 MGKVAMRQGE
+461 MGKVAMRKGE

>member
-1 MASIKFLIDS
+1 MHPILINNADVYAPEHLGTRDIFLAGGKIVAMAEKLDVTL
-11 SADIP
+11 P
-16 ADLLEGTGIEV
+16 DLE
-27 LHFPIVV
+27 
-34 DGREYFDGQDFT
+34 
-46 PQEFYQI
+46 
-53 LARAKAIPTHS
+53 
-64 QLTPFF
+64 
-70 FVEQYEKAF
+70 
-79 SEGCDELI
+79 
-87 YTSINSKGSAT
+87 
-98 NQNANQAIDMFFEEH
+98 
-113 PEARDKLRITVID
+113 VID
-126 SKTYTM
+126 
-132 AYGYIVLE
+132 AAGYIVAPGLVDQHIHITGGGGE
-140 AAKAVKN
+140 GGWHSRCPELVFSELVKAGVTTFL
-147 GATADEA
+147 G
-154 IAMIRDWLDH
+154 
-164 VRVLF
+164 V
-169 TPYDLKYAKKSGRI
+169 SGT
-183 SAAAAVLGD
+183 
-192 ALGIHPIMSFPNGDS
+192 DS
-207 KVLAKV
+207 MTRSVENLLAKV

-274 LADIRVSGMLTGKTG
+274 LADVRVSGMLTGKTG

-295 GDFAYSFD
+295 GDFPYSFD
-303 IFDECIA
+303 IFDECVA

-365 ADVPFDR
+365 DGVPFDR

-408 ELKDELGIE
+408 ELKDELGVE

-431 GLESKGG
+431 GLETKGG

-449 LTKDFDI
+449 LTKDLDI
-456 NWVFM
+456 DWVFM
-461 MGKVAMRQGE
+461 MGKVAMRKGE

>member
-1 MASIKFLIDS
+1 MHPILIKNADVYAPEHIGTRDIFIAGGKIVAMAEKLDVTL
-11 SADIP
+11 P
-16 ADLLEGTGIEV
+16 DLE
-27 LHFPIVV
+27 
-34 DGREYFDGQDFT
+34 
-46 PQEFYQI
+46 
-53 LARAKAIPTHS
+53 
-64 QLTPFF
+64 
-70 FVEQYEKAF
+70 
-79 SEGCDELI
+79 
-87 YTSINSKGSAT
+87 
-98 NQNANQAIDMFFEEH
+98 
-113 PEARDKLRITVID
+113 VID
-126 SKTYTM
+126 
-132 AYGYIVLE
+132 AAGYIVAPGLVDQHIHITGGGGE
-140 AAKAVKN
+140 GGWHSRCPELVFSELVKAGVTTFL
-147 GATADEA
+147 G
-154 IAMIRDWLDH
+154 
-164 VRVLF
+164 V
-169 TPYDLKYAKKSGRI
+169 SGT
-183 SAAAAVLGD
+183 
-192 ALGIHPIMSFPNGDS
+192 DS
-207 KVLAKV
+207 MTRSVENLLAKV

-274 LADIRVSGMLTGKTG
+274 LADVRISGMLTGKTG

-295 GDFAYSFD
+295 GDFPYSFD
-303 IFDECIA
+303 IFDECVA

-365 ADVPFDR
+365 DGVPFDR

-408 ELKDELGIE
+408 ELKDELGVE

-431 GLESKGG
+431 GLETKGG
-438 IAVGKDADLLF
+438 VAVGKDADLLF
-449 LTKDFDI
+449 LTKDLDI
-456 NWVFM
+456 DWVFM
-461 MGKVAMRQGE
+461 MGKVAMRKGE

>member
-1 MASIKFLIDS
+1 MHPILIKNADVYAPEHLGTRDIFLAGGKIVAMAEKLDVTLPDLGVID
-11 SADIP
+11 AAGHIVAPGLVDQHIHITGGGG
-16 ADLLEGTGIEV
+16 EGGW
-27 LHFPIVV
+27 
-34 DGREYFDGQDFT
+34 
-46 PQEFYQI
+46 
-53 LARAKAIPTHS
+53 HS
-64 QLTPFF
+64 RCPEL
-70 FVEQYEKAF
+70 VF
-79 SEGCDELI
+79 SELVKAGVTTFLGVSG
-87 YTSINSKGSAT
+87 T
-98 NQNANQAIDMFFEEH
+98 
-113 PEARDKLRITVID
+113 D
-126 SKTYTM
+126 SMTRS
-132 AYGYIVLE
+132 VENL
-140 AAKAVKN
+140 
-147 GATADEA
+147 
-154 IAMIRDWLDH
+154 
-164 VRVLF
+164 
-169 TPYDLKYAKKSGRI
+169 
-183 SAAAAVLGD
+183 
-192 ALGIHPIMSFPNGDS
+192 
-207 KVLAKV
+207 LAKV

-274 LADIRVSGMLTGKTG
+274 LADVRVSGMLTGKTG

-295 GDFAYSFD
+295 GDFPYSFD
-303 IFDECIA
+303 IFDECVA

-365 ADVPFDR
+365 DGVPFDR

-408 ELKDELGIE
+408 ELKDELGVE

-431 GLESKGG
+431 GLETKGG

-449 LTKDFDI
+449 LTKDLDI
-456 NWVFM
+456 DWVFM
-461 MGKVAMRQGE
+461 MGKVAMRKGE

>member
-1 MASIKFLIDS
+1 MHPILIKNADVYAPEHLGTRDIFLAGGKIVAMAEKLDVTL
-11 SADIP
+11 P
-16 ADLLEGTGIEV
+16 DLE
-27 LHFPIVV
+27 
-34 DGREYFDGQDFT
+34 
-46 PQEFYQI
+46 
-53 LARAKAIPTHS
+53 
-64 QLTPFF
+64 
-70 FVEQYEKAF
+70 
-79 SEGCDELI
+79 
-87 YTSINSKGSAT
+87 
-98 NQNANQAIDMFFEEH
+98 
-113 PEARDKLRITVID
+113 VID
-126 SKTYTM
+126 
-132 AYGYIVLE
+132 AAGYIVAPGLVDQHIHITGGGGE
-140 AAKAVKN
+140 GGWHSRCPELVFSELVKAGVTTFL
-147 GATADEA
+147 G
-154 IAMIRDWLDH
+154 
-164 VRVLF
+164 V
-169 TPYDLKYAKKSGRI
+169 SGT
-183 SAAAAVLGD
+183 
-192 ALGIHPIMSFPNGDS
+192 DS
-207 KVLAKV
+207 MTRSVENLLAKV

-274 LADIRVSGMLTGKTG
+274 LADVRVSGMLTGKTG

-295 GDFAYSFD
+295 GDFPYSFD

-365 ADVPFDR
+365 DGVPFDR

-408 ELKDELGIE
+408 ELKDELGVE

-431 GLESKGG
+431 GLETKGG

-449 LTKDFDI
+449 LTKDFEPE
-456 NWVFM
+456 WVFM
-461 MGKVAMRQGE
+461 RGKVAMRQGE

>member
-1 MASIKFLIDS
+1 MHPILIKNADVYAPEHLGTRDIFLAGGKIVAMAEKLDVTL
-11 SADIP
+11 P
-16 ADLLEGTGIEV
+16 DLE
-27 LHFPIVV
+27 
-34 DGREYFDGQDFT
+34 
-46 PQEFYQI
+46 
-53 LARAKAIPTHS
+53 
-64 QLTPFF
+64 
-70 FVEQYEKAF
+70 
-79 SEGCDELI
+79 
-87 YTSINSKGSAT
+87 
-98 NQNANQAIDMFFEEH
+98 
-113 PEARDKLRITVID
+113 VID
-126 SKTYTM
+126 
-132 AYGYIVLE
+132 AAGYIVAPGLVDQHIHITGGGGE
-140 AAKAVKN
+140 GGWHSRCPELVFSELVKAGVTTFL
-147 GATADEA
+147 G
-154 IAMIRDWLDH
+154 
-164 VRVLF
+164 V
-169 TPYDLKYAKKSGRI
+169 SGT
-183 SAAAAVLGD
+183 
-192 ALGIHPIMSFPNGDS
+192 DS
-207 KVLAKV
+207 MTRSVENLLAKV

-274 LADIRVSGMLTGKTG
+274 LADVRVSGMLTGKTG

-295 GDFAYSFD
+295 GDFPYSFD
-303 IFDECIA
+303 IFDECVA

-365 ADVPFDR
+365 DGVPFDH

-408 ELKDELGIE
+408 ELKDELGVE

-431 GLESKGG
+431 GLETKGG

-449 LTKDFDI
+449 LTKDLDI
-456 NWVFM
+456 DWVFM
-461 MGKVAMRQGE
+461 MGKVAMRKGE

>member
-1 MASIKFLIDS
+1 MHPILIKNADVYAPEHLGTRDIFLAGGKIVAMAEKLDVTL
-11 SADIP
+11 P
-16 ADLLEGTGIEV
+16 DLE
-27 LHFPIVV
+27 
-34 DGREYFDGQDFT
+34 
-46 PQEFYQI
+46 
-53 LARAKAIPTHS
+53 
-64 QLTPFF
+64 
-70 FVEQYEKAF
+70 
-79 SEGCDELI
+79 
-87 YTSINSKGSAT
+87 
-98 NQNANQAIDMFFEEH
+98 
-113 PEARDKLRITVID
+113 VID
-126 SKTYTM
+126 
-132 AYGYIVLE
+132 AAGYIVAPGLVDQHIHITGGGGE
-140 AAKAVKN
+140 GGWHSRCPELVFSELVKAGVTTFL
-147 GATADEA
+147 G
-154 IAMIRDWLDH
+154 
-164 VRVLF
+164 V
-169 TPYDLKYAKKSGRI
+169 SGT
-183 SAAAAVLGD
+183 
-192 ALGIHPIMSFPNGDS
+192 DS
-207 KVLAKV
+207 MTRSVENLLAKV

-274 LADIRVSGMLTGKTG
+274 LADVRVSGMLTGKTG

-295 GDFAYSFD
+295 GDFPYSFD
-303 IFDECIA
+303 IFDECVA

-365 ADVPFDR
+365 DGVPFDR

-408 ELKDELGIE
+408 ELKDELGVE
-417 KALTPMTKTVAGAL
+417 RP
-431 GLESKGG
+431 SP
-438 IAVGKDADLLF
+438 
-449 LTKDFDI
+449 
-456 NWVFM
+456 
-461 MGKVAMRQGE
+461 R
-471 VVMKGAFEE
+471 

>member
-1 MASIKFLIDS
+1 MHPILIKNADVYAPEHLGTRDIFLAGGKIVAMAEKLDVTL
-11 SADIP
+11 P
-16 ADLLEGTGIEV
+16 DLE
-27 LHFPIVV
+27 
-34 DGREYFDGQDFT
+34 
-46 PQEFYQI
+46 
-53 LARAKAIPTHS
+53 
-64 QLTPFF
+64 
-70 FVEQYEKAF
+70 
-79 SEGCDELI
+79 
-87 YTSINSKGSAT
+87 
-98 NQNANQAIDMFFEEH
+98 
-113 PEARDKLRITVID
+113 VID
-126 SKTYTM
+126 
-132 AYGYIVLE
+132 AAGYIVAPGLVDQHIHITGGGGE
-140 AAKAVKN
+140 GGWHSRCPELVFSELVKAGVTTFL
-147 GATADEA
+147 G
-154 IAMIRDWLDH
+154 
-164 VRVLF
+164 V
-169 TPYDLKYAKKSGRI
+169 SGT
-183 SAAAAVLGD
+183 
-192 ALGIHPIMSFPNGDS
+192 DS
-207 KVLAKV
+207 MTRSVENLLAKV

-274 LADIRVSGMLTGKTG
+274 LADVRVSGMLTGKTG

-295 GDFAYSFD
+295 GDFPYSFD
-303 IFDECIA
+303 IFDECVA

-365 ADVPFDR
+365 DGVPFDR

-403 IETIR
+403 IETLR
-408 ELKDELGIE
+408 ELKDDLVVE

-431 GLESKGG
+431 GLETKGG

-449 LTKDFDI
+449 LTKDFEPE
-456 NWVFM
+456 WVFM

>member
-1 MASIKFLIDS
+1 MHPILIKNADVYAPEHLGTRDIFLAGGKIVAMAEKLDVTL
-11 SADIP
+11 P
-16 ADLLEGTGIEV
+16 DLE
-27 LHFPIVV
+27 
-34 DGREYFDGQDFT
+34 
-46 PQEFYQI
+46 
-53 LARAKAIPTHS
+53 
-64 QLTPFF
+64 
-70 FVEQYEKAF
+70 
-79 SEGCDELI
+79 
-87 YTSINSKGSAT
+87 
-98 NQNANQAIDMFFEEH
+98 
-113 PEARDKLRITVID
+113 VID
-126 SKTYTM
+126 
-132 AYGYIVLE
+132 AAGYIVAPGLVDQHIHITGGGGE
-140 AAKAVKN
+140 GGWHSRCPELVFSELVKAGVTTFL
-147 GATADEA
+147 G
-154 IAMIRDWLDH
+154 
-164 VRVLF
+164 V
-169 TPYDLKYAKKSGRI
+169 SGT
-183 SAAAAVLGD
+183 
-192 ALGIHPIMSFPNGDS
+192 DS
-207 KVLAKV
+207 MTRSVENLLAKV

-274 LADIRVSGMLTGKTG
+274 LADVRVSGMLTGKTG

-295 GDFAYSFD
+295 GDFPYSFD
-303 IFDECIA
+303 IFDECVA

-365 ADVPFDR
+365 DGVPFDR

-408 ELKDELGIE
+408 ELKDELGVE

-431 GLESKGG
+431 GLETKGG
-438 IAVGKDADLLF
+438 IAVGKDADILF
-449 LTKDFDI
+449 LTKDLDI
-456 NWVFM
+456 DWVFM
-461 MGKVAMRQGE
+461 MGKVAMRKSE

>member
-1 MASIKFLIDS
+1 MHPILIKNADVYAPEHLGTRDIFLAGGKIVAMAEKLDVTL
-11 SADIP
+11 P
-16 ADLLEGTGIEV
+16 DLE
-27 LHFPIVV
+27 
-34 DGREYFDGQDFT
+34 
-46 PQEFYQI
+46 
-53 LARAKAIPTHS
+53 
-64 QLTPFF
+64 
-70 FVEQYEKAF
+70 
-79 SEGCDELI
+79 
-87 YTSINSKGSAT
+87 
-98 NQNANQAIDMFFEEH
+98 
-113 PEARDKLRITVID
+113 VID
-126 SKTYTM
+126 
-132 AYGYIVLE
+132 AAGYIVAPGLVDQHIHITGGGGE
-140 AAKAVKN
+140 GGWHSRCPELVFSELVKAGVTTFL
-147 GATADEA
+147 G
-154 IAMIRDWLDH
+154 
-164 VRVLF
+164 V
-169 TPYDLKYAKKSGRI
+169 SGT
-183 SAAAAVLGD
+183 
-192 ALGIHPIMSFPNGDS
+192 DS
-207 KVLAKV
+207 MTRSVENLLAKV

-274 LADIRVSGMLTGKTG
+274 LADVRVSGMLTGKTG

-295 GDFAYSFD
+295 GDFPYSFD

-408 ELKDELGIE
+408 ELKDELGVE

-431 GLESKGG
+431 GLETKGG
-438 IAVGKDADLLF
+438 IAVGKDADILF
-449 LTKDFDI
+449 LTKDLDI
-456 NWVFM
+456 DWVFM
-461 MGKVAMRQGE
+461 MGKVAMRKGE

>member
-1 MASIKFLIDS
+1 MHPILIKNADVYAPEHLGTRDIFLAGGKIVAMAEKLDVTL
-11 SADIP
+11 P
-16 ADLLEGTGIEV
+16 DLE
-27 LHFPIVV
+27 
-34 DGREYFDGQDFT
+34 
-46 PQEFYQI
+46 
-53 LARAKAIPTHS
+53 
-64 QLTPFF
+64 
-70 FVEQYEKAF
+70 
-79 SEGCDELI
+79 
-87 YTSINSKGSAT
+87 
-98 NQNANQAIDMFFEEH
+98 
-113 PEARDKLRITVID
+113 VID
-126 SKTYTM
+126 
-132 AYGYIVLE
+132 AAGYIVAPGLVDQHIHITGGGGE
-140 AAKAVKN
+140 GGWHSRCPELVFSELVKAGVTTFL
-147 GATADEA
+147 G
-154 IAMIRDWLDH
+154 
-164 VRVLF
+164 V
-169 TPYDLKYAKKSGRI
+169 SGT
-183 SAAAAVLGD
+183 
-192 ALGIHPIMSFPNGDS
+192 DS
-207 KVLAKV
+207 MTRSVENLLAKV

-274 LADIRVSGMLTGKTG
+274 LADVRVSGMLTGKTG

-295 GDFAYSFD
+295 GDFPYSFD
-303 IFDECIA
+303 IFDECVA

-365 ADVPFDR
+365 DGVPFDR

-408 ELKDELGIE
+408 ELKDELGVE
-417 KALTPMTKTVAGAL
+417 RALTPMTKTVAGAL
-431 GLESKGG
+431 GLETKGG

-449 LTKDFDI
+449 LTKDFEPE
-456 NWVFM
+456 WVFM

>member
-1 MASIKFLIDS
+1 MHPILIKNADVYAPEHIGTRDIFLAGGKIVAMAEKLDVNL
-11 SADIP
+11 P
-16 ADLLEGTGIEV
+16 DLE
-27 LHFPIVV
+27 
-34 DGREYFDGQDFT
+34 
-46 PQEFYQI
+46 
-53 LARAKAIPTHS
+53 
-64 QLTPFF
+64 
-70 FVEQYEKAF
+70 
-79 SEGCDELI
+79 
-87 YTSINSKGSAT
+87 
-98 NQNANQAIDMFFEEH
+98 
-113 PEARDKLRITVID
+113 VID
-126 SKTYTM
+126 
-132 AYGYIVLE
+132 AAGYIVAPGLIDQHIHITGGGGE
-140 AAKAVKN
+140 GGWHSRCPELVFSELVKAGVTTFL
-147 GATADEA
+147 G
-154 IAMIRDWLDH
+154 
-164 VRVLF
+164 V
-169 TPYDLKYAKKSGRI
+169 SGT
-183 SAAAAVLGD
+183 
-192 ALGIHPIMSFPNGDS
+192 DS
-207 KVLAKV
+207 MTRSVENLLAKV

-295 GDFAYSFD
+295 GDFPYSFD
-303 IFDECIA
+303 IFDECVA

-365 ADVPFDR
+365 DDVPFDR

-431 GLESKGG
+431 GLEAKGG

-449 LTKDFDI
+449 LTKDFEPE
-456 NWVFM
+456 WVFM
-461 MGKVAMRQGE
+461 MGKVAMRKGE

>member
-1 MASIKFLIDS
+1 MHPILIKNADVYAPEHIGTRDIFIAGGKIVAMAEKLDVTL
-11 SADIP
+11 P
-16 ADLLEGTGIEV
+16 DLE
-27 LHFPIVV
+27 
-34 DGREYFDGQDFT
+34 
-46 PQEFYQI
+46 
-53 LARAKAIPTHS
+53 
-64 QLTPFF
+64 
-70 FVEQYEKAF
+70 
-79 SEGCDELI
+79 
-87 YTSINSKGSAT
+87 
-98 NQNANQAIDMFFEEH
+98 
-113 PEARDKLRITVID
+113 VID
-126 SKTYTM
+126 
-132 AYGYIVLE
+132 AAGYIVAPGLVDQHIHITGGGGE
-140 AAKAVKN
+140 GGWHSRCPELVFSELVKAGVTTFL
-147 GATADEA
+147 G
-154 IAMIRDWLDH
+154 
-164 VRVLF
+164 V
-169 TPYDLKYAKKSGRI
+169 SGT
-183 SAAAAVLGD
+183 
-192 ALGIHPIMSFPNGDS
+192 DS
-207 KVLAKV
+207 MTRSVENLLAKV

-303 IFDECIA
+303 IFDECVA

-431 GLESKGG
+431 GLETKGG

-456 NWVFM
+456 DWVFM